1 MRRRHALL
9 ALASSLLPLQR
20 ALAALPPDKGL
31 VGLSMPTMASLR
43 WVYDGLGMMRA
54 LDKLGYSSDLQ
65 YANDNVALQVGQIE
79 AMLQKNAKVLV
90 IAAVDGSSLT
100 GVLDRAGKQGVKVVA
115 YDRLIRGTAYVDSYA
130 TFDNFQVGVLQAQ
143 DIESRLQLKG
153 NTSRHFHIELFAG
166 SADDNNTRFFFDGA
180 MSVLLPYIQS
190 GVLTV
195 GSGKTALND
204 VTTAHWSG
212 ALAKARMQA
221 MLGSVYA
228 KKRVDAVLSPYDG
241 ISIEILNA
249 LKGAGYGQPA
259 QPWPVVTGQDA
270 ELASVRSIQ
279 REEQS
284 STVFKDT
291 RELARFTASMV
302 DDIVSGRKP
311 AINDEKTY
319 HNGVKIVPS
328 TLLKPVRVDRAN
340 WRAVLLDSGYY
351 KPGQV

>member
-1 MRRRHALL
+1 
-9 ALASSLLPLQR
+9 
-20 ALAALPPDKGL
+20 
-31 VGLSMPTMASLR
+31 MASLR